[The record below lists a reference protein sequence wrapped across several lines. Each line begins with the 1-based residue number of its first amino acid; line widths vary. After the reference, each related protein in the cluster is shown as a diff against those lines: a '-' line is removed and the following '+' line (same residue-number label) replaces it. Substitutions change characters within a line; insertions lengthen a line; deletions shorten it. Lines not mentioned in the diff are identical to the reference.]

1 MNHKAYII
9 HLSSGYNNKY
19 KKGSLVYVL
28 ESQSGEKTIIMQNYC
43 NFNTITYYL
52 NRLCSITFI
61 SPSRRSISSLRIS
74 DWNDVS
80 E

>member
-28 ESQSGEKTIIMQNYC
+28 ESQSGEKTIISKIIVILILSH
-43 NFNTITYYL
+43 IT
-52 NRLCSITFI
+52 
-61 SPSRRSISSLRIS
+61 
-74 DWNDVS
+74 
-80 E
+80 

>member
-43 NFNTITYYL
+43 NFNTITNYL
-52 NRLCSITFI
+52 NKFCSKILISSSSRFI
-61 SPSRRSISSLRIS
+61 SSENTS
-74 DWNDVS
+74 D
-80 E
+80 